1 MGMKITRRKILA
13 GSAALVTAAI
23 IVNRPADASGP
34 RDPYF
39 LDMQKAL
46 KAADIAQP
54 TLVVDRARLNA
65 NIDQL
70 MSDLPPGMGYRIVA
84 KSLPSTELLQHV
96 RTRTK
101 TDRLMTFNLPMLMTL
116 SETMPTASQLIGKP
130 FPAQAAQNYLEK
142 LPVEYAE
149 ATQNVQWLIDTPER
163 LAKYQAIGEAAGSI
177 MPINIELDVGLHRGG
192 MKPGSELDAMLK
204 TIKASNNLKFAGF
217 MGYEPHVA
225 KIPVIMGWQAR
236 VKNEA
241 WNIYRAA
248 INNAQSVFGQ
258 DVPETMTRNA
268 AGSPTYRLYK
278 DTGIANEIS
287 AGSAL
292 VKPVDFDTELLRD
305 FQPASFVATPVIKS
319 SKDMQTA
326 GLEFAD
332 GLKNAYDPNLAQSV
346 FIHGGH
352 WLAAPVDP
360 PGLRL
365 NSTFGRSSNQELLNA
380 GASADIAPDDFV
392 FLRPTQS
399 EAVFLQFGDIA
410 VYENGQIVEKWSVF
424 PASA

>member
-1 MGMKITRRKILA
+1 
-13 GSAALVTAAI
+13 
-23 IVNRPADASGP
+23 
-34 RDPYF
+34 
-39 LDMQKAL
+39 
-46 KAADIAQP
+46 
-54 TLVVDRARLNA
+54 
-65 NIDQL
+65 
-70 MSDLPPGMGYRIVA
+70 
-84 KSLPSTELLQHV
+84 
-96 RTRTK
+96 
-101 TDRLMTFNLPMLMTL
+101 
-116 SETMPTASQLIGKP
+116 
-130 FPAQAAQNYLEK
+130 
-142 LPVEYAE
+142 
-149 ATQNVQWLIDTPER
+149 
-163 LAKYQAIGEAAGSI
+163 
-177 MPINIELDVGLHRGG
+177 